1 MSKNAEKQDFNGYF
15 LFSNVLIVNRNVSF
29 A

>member
-1 MSKNAEKQDFNGYF
+1 MSKNAKKQNYNGYF